1 VYEGIVLNAKKK
13 STQTR
18 KSPIKKARHGTS
30 VLTAFE
36 TIRELIVLG
45 KLAPGTWV
53 IEGELARHLNM
64 SRTPIRGALQQL
76 QRDGFLLEQ
85 KGATKSRM
93 VVAPLTREDADDLY
107 SIIARVEGLCG
118 GRIAKMPGPFRA
130 DIAKQLGAVNAK
142 LRAIIRTK
150 PLRNDQIFLLDQSF
164 HKIIVQAGAGAR
176 LQILHASVESQTQRY
191 WRLYASP
198 IFLNLKH
205 SVAEHEAIIDA
216 ILKGDPELVER
227 AIQRNWAGG
236 TERLDQVMLSLSG
249 RDPASDSQNWSRSLQ
264 A

>member
-1 VYEGIVLNAKKK
+1 MYEVIVLNPKKK
-13 STQTR
+13 SLQR
-18 KSPIKKARHGTS
+18 KPPVQKKARHGTS
-30 VLTAFE
+30 ILTAFE

-53 IEGELARHLNM
+53 IEGELATRLNM

-85 KGATKSRM
+85 RGATKSRM
-93 VVAPLTREDADDLY
+93 VVAPLTREDAEDVY

-118 GRIAKMPGPFRA
+118 GRIAKMPGRIRA
-130 DIAKQLGAVNAK
+130 DIAERLGAINAQ
-142 LRAIIRTK
+142 LRSIIRDK

-164 HKIIVQAGAGAR
+164 HKIIVQGGAGTR

-198 IFLNLKH
+198 IFLNLKY
-205 SVAEHEAIIDA
+205 SVAEHETIIDA

-236 TERLDQVMLSLSG
+236 MERLEQVLLTLSSK
-249 RDPASDSQNWSRSLQ
+249 DPGSDG
-264 A
+264 AY